1 LRKSKAVEDELT
13 QLIRIGRQVN
23 SLLLVDLV
31 YPGQPARFHSGFLNT
46 ESGLWLMT
54 LAMPDSNDMEIR
66 PISAE
71 DAQENLRHLAERVL
85 AARQNASTA

>member
-1 LRKSKAVEDELT
+1 
-13 QLIRIGRQVN
+13 
-23 SLLLVDLV
+23 
-31 YPGQPARFHSGFLNT
+31 
-46 ESGLWLMT
+46 MT